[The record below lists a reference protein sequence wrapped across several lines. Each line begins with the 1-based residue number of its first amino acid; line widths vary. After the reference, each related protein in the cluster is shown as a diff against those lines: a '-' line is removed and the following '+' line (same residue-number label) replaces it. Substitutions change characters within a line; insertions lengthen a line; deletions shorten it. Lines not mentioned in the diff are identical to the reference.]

1 MANELKGLNGKMVEM
16 TDEEQAEINAR
27 RANYVEGTQEKE
39 QMRAQ
44 RDILLKETDTWALSD
59 RTMTD
64 AQKKYRQDL
73 RDLPAQSSFP
83 DVDFPTKPS

>member
-73 RDLPAQSSFP
+73 RDLPAQSGFP
-83 DVDFPTKPS
+83 DVDMPTKPS

>member
-73 RDLPAQSSFP
+73 RDLPAQSGFP

>member
-16 TDEEQAEINAR
+16 TDEEQAEINTR

-39 QMRAQ
+39 FMRVQ
-44 RDILLKETDTWALSD
+44 RNKLLKETDTWALSD

-73 RDLPAQSSFP
+73 RDLPAQSGFP

>member
-1 MANELKGLNGKMVEM
+1 MANELKGLNGKMLEM

-39 QMRAQ
+39 QMRVQ
-44 RDILLKETDTWALSD
+44 RDRLLKETDVWALSD

-64 AQKKYRQDL
+64 AQKNYRQAL
-73 RDLPAQSSFP
+73 RDLPTQSGFP
-83 DVDFPTKPS
+83 DVNFPTKPE

>member
-39 QMRAQ
+39 QMRVQ
-44 RDILLKETDTWALSD
+44 RNRLLKETDTWALSD

-73 RDLPAQSSFP
+73 RDLPAQSGFP

>member
-39 QMRAQ
+39 FMRVQ
-44 RDILLKETDTWALSD
+44 RNKLLKETDTWALSD

-73 RDLPAQSSFP
+73 RDLPAQSGFP